1 MAAPW
6 SDNGVKGVK
15 KFLDRVIRLEQ
26 FVQKDKF
33 ENEELERELNKT
45 VKKVTEDYESM
56 KYNTAIAQMM
66 TFVNVVYKVGKISVE
81 DLNKFLIVLNPVA
94 PHVTEEVWSKFNDNM
109 IIDASWPKYD
119 ESKIKTDNIELAV
132 QVNGAVKFRIS
143 VRHGASKEEIEEV
156 VMNDENLD
164 KYINRENIKK
174 IIIVHG
180 RIVNFVV

>member
-1 MAAPW
+1 M
-6 SDNGVKGVK
+6 
-15 KFLDRVIRLEQ
+15 
-26 FVQKDKF
+26 
-33 ENEELERELNKT
+33 
-45 VKKVTEDYESM
+45 
-56 KYNTAIAQMM
+56 
-66 TFVNVVYKVGKISVE
+66 
-81 DLNKFLIVLNPVA
+81 A

-174 IIIVHG
+174 IIIVPG